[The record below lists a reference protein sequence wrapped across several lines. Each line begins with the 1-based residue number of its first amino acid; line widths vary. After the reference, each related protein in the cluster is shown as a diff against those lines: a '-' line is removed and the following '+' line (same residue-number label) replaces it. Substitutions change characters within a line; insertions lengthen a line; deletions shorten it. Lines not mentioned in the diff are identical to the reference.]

1 MSDYIDRQG
10 FRANVG
16 IVLMRDG
23 GELFLGGR
31 RDGRGWQFPQGGV
44 RRSEQVEDALYR
56 ELHEEIGLGPT
67 DVELV
72 ASTAQWLRY
81 RLPRQYVRRR
91 GSPLCIGQKQRWF
104 LLRMVA
110 DESRLK
116 FDATTEPEFDAG
128 RWVDY
133 WSPVR
138 EVIYFKREVYAR
150 ALQEL
155 GERAFE
161 KGPPPRPDW
170 WSEELLRAREPLLP
184 RRRGRDGGQRPGT
197 SAQPRSSGAGST
209 EAATA
214 APAAPSQDGPD
225 E

>member
-1 MSDYIDRQG
+1 MSDYIDSQG

-44 RRSEQVEDALYR
+44 RRHEHPEQALFR
-56 ELHEEIGLGPT
+56 ELHEEVGLGPA
-67 DVELV
+67 DVEVL
-72 ASTAQWLRY
+72 ATTGRWLRY

-104 LLRMVA
+104 LLRMLA
-110 DESRLK
+110 DESRLN
-116 FDATTEPEFDAG
+116 FEATAEPEFDSG

-138 EVIYFKREVYAR
+138 EVIYFKRAVYAR

-161 KGPPPRPDW
+161 AGPPPRPDW
-170 WSEELLRAREPLLP
+170 WSEDLLRVREPLLP
-184 RRRGRDGGQRPGT
+184 RQRRRGGLRGPPEDP
-197 SAQPRSSGAGST
+197 
-209 EAATA
+209 
-214 APAAPSQDGPD
+214 APAETAPESGPD

>member
-1 MSDYIDRQG
+1 MSDYIDSQG

-16 IVLMRDG
+16 IILMRDG

-44 RRSEQVEDALYR
+44 QRNERPEEALYR
-56 ELHEEIGLGPT
+56 ELHEEIGLERA

-72 ASTAQWLRY
+72 AGTSGWLHY

-91 GSPLCIGQKQRWF
+91 GSPVCIGQKQRWY
-104 LLRMVA
+104 LLRMLS
-110 DESRLK
+110 DESRLNYQ
-116 FDATTEPEFDAG
+116 ASPEPEFESG

-138 EVIYFKREVYAR
+138 EVIYFKRAVYVQ

-155 GERAFE
+155 GEQAFPA
-161 KGPPPRPDW
+161 GPPPRPDW
-170 WSEELLRAREPLLP
+170 LTDDLLRERKPSPP
-184 RRRGRDGGQRPGT
+184 RRRRAGRTPEGQGT
-197 SAQPRSSGAGST
+197 
-209 EAATA
+209 
-214 APAAPSQDGPD
+214 
-225 E
+225 